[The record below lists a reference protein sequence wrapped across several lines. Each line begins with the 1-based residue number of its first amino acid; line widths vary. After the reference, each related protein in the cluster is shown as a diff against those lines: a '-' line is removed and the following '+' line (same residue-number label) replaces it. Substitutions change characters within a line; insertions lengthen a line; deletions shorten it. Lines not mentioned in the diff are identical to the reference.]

1 MSSSIRTTL
10 IKRITT
16 IIVIIFIV
24 VLSSIAL
31 VTVYT
36 TNTYLDNSEQQLFQ
50 AMSTKGHTLAVNNS
64 QALIDMVSDNS
75 FSSVRNLVLATVK
88 NDSDIVYGI
97 FMDAEQRPWVISND
111 QRSAKNKIET
121 ETGTEIEIKIE
132 LQLYSEKLQ
141 DGLSLWAAALTQTS
155 YRQLDIDKMPAYTG
169 IKDAITI
176 YEFAAPVFL
185 PSEDGEPQ
193 VLLGTIRYGISTKRM
208 EVARIEVQNFSRQVL
223 IITLLML
230 FALGLIA
237 ILVAYFATRHTAT
250 LITQPLAE
258 LSLATRK
265 ISQGHYDS
273 AIVMTQ
279 DAHSDNEI
287 GVLSRSFDTMRL
299 KIKDVLSQLL
309 QHQQELKVLNQNLED
324 KVIERTAELKAV
336 QRELLESARAAGM
349 AEVAVNVLHNIGNV
363 INSVNIANQ
372 DSFGLL
378 KNSRLPTLL
387 KTNHLIQDNLEHLS
401 EYINDDPQGKK
412 LPELFNLLC
421 QSLNKDNQLL
431 MENSSRMMQ
440 SINIIGNIIATQQKY
455 AKSNLYNESL
465 GLQAVVEDSLDVLD
479 MSFAN
484 HDIVVQ
490 THFSEQPNIMVDN
503 AKLHQIL
510 SNVLLN
516 AKHSVLNNSM
526 DNRLLEVSLFQEQGF
541 AVLTIK
547 DNGTGIKPEL
557 LTDIFQH
564 GFTTKKEG
572 HGFGLHSCANLLGE
586 MGGSIEVVSEGE
598 GKGACFIIKLPFV
611 DSEEGL

>member
-1 MSSSIRTTL
+1 
-10 IKRITT
+10 
-16 IIVIIFIV
+16 
-24 VLSSIAL
+24 
-31 VTVYT
+31 
-36 TNTYLDNSEQQLFQ
+36 
-50 AMSTKGHTLAVNNS
+50 
-64 QALIDMVSDNS
+64 
-75 FSSVRNLVLATVK
+75 
-88 NDSDIVYGI
+88 
-97 FMDAEQRPWVISND
+97 
-111 QRSAKNKIET
+111 
-121 ETGTEIEIKIE
+121 
-132 LQLYSEKLQ
+132 
-141 DGLSLWAAALTQTS
+141 
-155 YRQLDIDKMPAYTG
+155 
-169 IKDAITI
+169 
-176 YEFAAPVFL
+176 
-185 PSEDGEPQ
+185 
-193 VLLGTIRYGISTKRM
+193 
-208 EVARIEVQNFSRQVL
+208 L
-223 IITLLML
+223 IIHFVDVVCFGTDCY
-230 FALGLIA
+230 
-237 ILVAYFATRHTAT
+237 LVAYFATRHTAT

-309 QHQQELKVLNQNLED
+309 HHQQELKDLNQNLED

-387 KTNHLIQDNLEHLS
+387 KTNHLIQDNIEHLS
-401 EYINDDPQGKK
+401 EYINNDPQGKK
-412 LPELFNLLC
+412 VPELFNLLC
-421 QSLNKDNQLL
+421 QSLDKDNQLL

-440 SINIIGNIIATQQKY
+440 GIILSAILLLRQQKY

-465 GLQAVVEDSLDVLD
+465 SLQVAVEESLDILAT
-479 MSFAN
+479 SFAN

-490 THFSEQPNIMVDN
+490 TRFSEQANIMVDN

-526 DNRLLEVSLFQEQGF
+526 DNRLLEVTFQEQDF

-586 MGGSIEVVSEGE
+586 MGGSIEVISEGE

-611 DSEEGL
+611 DTEKA